1 MFTRLASKQIQRFIS
16 CSNYKSLSTYFSII
30 MIANSCFAI
39 VFLGD
44 NEETATFWTCLQ
56 EIQDG
61 MEVLFE
67 NC

>member
-1 MFTRLASKQIQRFIS
+1 
-16 CSNYKSLSTYFSII
+16 
-30 MIANSCFAI
+30 MIANSSLAI

-56 EIQDG
+56 EIQGG

>member
-1 MFTRLASKQIQRFIS
+1 
-16 CSNYKSLSTYFSII
+16 
-30 MIANSCFAI
+30 MIAHSSLAV
-39 VFLGD
+39 VFSVGD